1 MSVAPGQT
9 TPGLK
14 GIKFIE
20 ELDIKEKRVFL
31 RLDLNVPIKNGKITD
46 DTRIREAIPTI
57 KYCME
62 NKCKLMIASHL
73 GRPEGFDKKYSL
85 EPVAQRLN
93 ELLNTEVHLIE
104 DPASDAPK
112 MLMQT
117 LRPNQIVLL
126 ENVRYIAGEQKNDE
140 KFAMKLAQYADV
152 YINDAFG
159 ASHRAHATIDA
170 LPRLI
175 KTKGIG
181 FLIKKE
187 IEMLDKVLYHYESP
201 FIAILGGSKVS
212 DKIGV
217 LDNLLDRVDSFII
230 GGAMAYTFLAA
241 QKHGTGN
248 SLVEQDKVKY
258 AKEFLQKVDA
268 RDKKVL
274 LPVDHICAK
283 DFNNPVPQVIGT
295 ADIPDGLMALD
306 IGEKT
311 RKLYAAE
318 IANGKTVFWNGPMGV
333 FEKKGFE
340 KGTFAVAE
348 AVAKCEG
355 FTIVGGGDSVSALNE
370 SGYADKIGHIST
382 GGGASLEYLQGDKLA
397 GLEVLRSRI
406 RDQVAHYE
414 RKHRSRKLE
423 AQ

>member
-1 MSVAPGQT
+1 MSQALGTV
-9 TPGLK
+9 TPGLR

-46 DTRIREAIPTI
+46 DTRIREALPTI
-57 KYCME
+57 QYCLD

-85 EPVAQRLN
+85 EPVAERLHD
-93 ELLNTEVHLIE
+93 LLKVEVNLIE

-112 MLMQT
+112 ALIKT
-117 LRPNQIVLL
+117 LRQNQIILL
-126 ENVRYIAGEQKNDE
+126 ENVRFIEGEQKNDE
-140 KFAMKLAQYADV
+140 KFAQKLAQYADV

-159 ASHRAHATIDA
+159 ASHRAHSTIDA

-201 FIAILGGSKVS
+201 FVAILGGSKVS

-217 LDNLLDRVDSFII
+217 LDNLIDRVDTFII
-230 GGAMAYTFLAA
+230 GGAMAYTFMAA
-241 QKHGTGN
+241 QKHGTGT
-248 SLVEQDKVKY
+248 SRVEQDKVKY
-258 AKEFLQKVDA
+258 AREFLQKVEA

-274 LPVDHICAK
+274 LPIDHICSK
-283 DFNNPVPQVIGT
+283 DFENPVPKVVGT
-295 ADIPDGLMALD
+295 VDIPEGIMALD

-311 RKLYAAE
+311 QKLFAAE
-318 IANGKTVFWNGPMGV
+318 ISKAKTVFWNGPMGV

-340 KGTFAVAE
+340 RGSYAIAKAVSE
-348 AVAKCEG
+348 CPG

-370 SGYADKIGHIST
+370 SGHTSVGHIST

-397 GLEVLRSRI
+397 GLEVLRGR
-406 RDQVAHYE
+406 VV
-414 RKHRSRKLE
+414 LT
-423 AQ
+423 

>member
-1 MSVAPGQT
+1 MST
-9 TPGLK
+9 TPGPVTPGLR

-20 ELDIKEKRVFL
+20 ELEIKEKRVFL

-46 DTRIREAIPTI
+46 DTRIREALPTI
-57 KYCME
+57 QYCLD

-85 EPVAQRLN
+85 EPVAERLHD
-93 ELLNTEVHLIE
+93 LLKVEVHLIE

-112 MLMQT
+112 ALMKT
-117 LRPNQIVLL
+117 LRANQIILL
-126 ENVRYIAGEQKNDE
+126 ENVRFIDGEQKNDE
-140 KFAMKLAQYADV
+140 KFATKLAQYADV

-159 ASHRAHATIDA
+159 ACHRAHSTIDA
-170 LPRLI
+170 LPKLI

-187 IEMLDKVLYHYESP
+187 IEMLDKVLYNYESP
-201 FIAILGGSKVS
+201 FVAILGGSKVS

-217 LDNLLDRVDSFII
+217 LDNLIDRVDTFII

-241 QKHGTGN
+241 QKHGTGT
-248 SLVEQDKVKY
+248 SRVEQDKVKY
-258 AKEFLQKVDA
+258 AREFLQKVDA

-274 LPVDHICAK
+274 LPVDHVCAK
-283 DFNNPVPQVIGT
+283 EFDPKSSKDPVPQVVGT
-295 ADIPDGLMALD
+295 TDIPDGLMALD
-306 IGEKT
+306 IGLKT
-311 RKLYAAE
+311 QKLFADE
-318 IANGKTVFWNGPMGV
+318 ILKAKTVFWNGPMGV

-340 KGTFAVAE
+340 RGSH
-348 AVAKCEG
+348 AVAKAVSECPG

-370 SGYADKIGHIST
+370 SGFTDVGHIST

-397 GLEVLRSRI
+397 GLEVLRGR
-406 RDQVAHYE
+406 VV
-414 RKHRSRKLE
+414 LT
-423 AQ
+423 

>member
-1 MSVAPGQT
+1 MST
-9 TPGLK
+9 TPGLR

-20 ELDIKEKRVFL
+20 ELEIKEKKVFL
-31 RLDLNVPIKNGKITD
+31 RLDLNVPIKDGKITD
-46 DTRIREAIPTI
+46 DTRIREALPTI
-57 KYCME
+57 QYCLE
-62 NKCKLMIASHL
+62 NKCKLMLASHL

-85 EPVAQRLN
+85 EPVAQRLQ
-93 ELLNTEVHLIE
+93 ELLSIEVNLIE

-112 MLMQT
+112 ALMKT
-117 LRPNQIVLL
+117 LRSNEVILL

-140 KFAMKLAQYADV
+140 KFATKLAQYADV

-187 IEMLDKVLYHYESP
+187 IEMLDKVLYNYESP
-201 FIAILGGSKVS
+201 FVAILGGSKVS

-217 LDNLLDRVDSFII
+217 LDNLIDRVDTFII

-241 QKHGTGN
+241 KNHGIGN
-248 SLVEQDKVKY
+248 SLVEKDRIKY
-258 AKEFLQKVDA
+258 AKEFFQKIEA

-274 LPVDHICAK
+274 LPIDHICAA
-283 DFNNPVPQVIGT
+283 DFNNPVPKVIGT
-295 ADIPDGLMALD
+295 TDIPDGMMALD

-311 RKLYAAE
+311 QKLFAAE
-318 IANGKTVFWNGPMGV
+318 IANAKTVFWNGPMGV

-340 KGTFAVAE
+340 RGSY
-348 AVAKCEG
+348 AVAKAVSECPG
-355 FTIVGGGDSVSALNE
+355 FTIVGGGDSVSALNA
-370 SGYADKIGHIST
+370 SGHNKVGHIST

-397 GLEVLRSRI
+397 GLEVLRGR
-406 RDQVAHYE
+406 VV
-414 RKHRSRKLE
+414 LT
-423 AQ
+423 

>member
-1 MSVAPGQT
+1 MSTSV

-20 ELDIKEKRVFL
+20 ELEIKEKRVFL

-46 DTRIREAIPTI
+46 DTRIKEALPTI
-57 KYCME
+57 KYCLD
-62 NKCKLMIASHL
+62 NKCKIMIASHL

-93 ELLNTEVHLIE
+93 ELLNAEIHLIE

-112 MLMQT
+112 ALMQT

-140 KFAMKLAQYADV
+140 KFAQKLSQYADV

-159 ASHRAHATIDA
+159 ASHRAHSTIDA

-181 FLIKKE
+181 FLMKKE
-187 IEMLDKVLYHYESP
+187 IEMLDKILYNYESP
-201 FIAILGGSKVS
+201 YVAILGGSKVS

-217 LDNLLDRVDSFII
+217 LDNLIDRVDSFII

-241 QKHGTGN
+241 QKHGVGS
-248 SLVEQDKVKY
+248 SLVEQDKIKY

-274 LPVDHICAK
+274 LPIDHICSK
-283 DFNNPVPQVIGT
+283 NFENPVPQVIGT
-295 ADIPDGLMALD
+295 TDIPDGLMALD
-306 IGEKT
+306 VGEKT
-311 RKLYAAE
+311 QKLFAQE
-318 IANGKTVFWNGPMGV
+318 ILKAKTVFWNGPMGV
-333 FEKKGFE
+333 FEKK
-340 KGTFAVAE
+340 
-348 AVAKCEG
+348 
-355 FTIVGGGDSVSALNE
+355 
-370 SGYADKIGHIST
+370 
-382 GGGASLEYLQGDKLA
+382 
-397 GLEVLRSRI
+397 RI
-406 RDQVAHYE
+406 
-414 RKHRSRKLE
+414 
-423 AQ
+423 

>member
-1 MSVAPGQT
+1 MTTPSV

-31 RLDLNVPIKNGKITD
+31 RLDLNVPTKNGKITD
-46 DTRIREAIPTI
+46 DTRIREALPTI
-57 KYCME
+57 QYCLD

-85 EPVAQRLN
+85 EPVAERLH
-93 ELLNTEVHLIE
+93 ELLDAEIHLVE

-112 MLMQT
+112 ALMKT

-126 ENVRYIAGEQKNDE
+126 ENVRYVPGEQKNDE
-140 KFAMKLAQYADV
+140 KFATKLSQYADV

-159 ASHRAHATIDA
+159 ASHRAHSTIDA

-175 KTKGIG
+175 KTNGIG
-181 FLIKKE
+181 FLMKKE
-187 IEMLDKVLYHYESP
+187 IEMLDKVLYNYESP

-217 LDNLLDRVDSFII
+217 LDALLDRVDTFII
-230 GGAMAYTFLAA
+230 GGAMAYTFMAA
-241 QKHGTGN
+241 LKQGVGN
-248 SLVEQDKVKY
+248 SRVEQDKVNY
-258 AKEFLQKVDA
+258 ARMFIQRVEA
-268 RDKKVL
+268 RDKKIL
-274 LPVDHICAK
+274 LPVDHVCTK
-283 DFNNPVPQVIGT
+283 EFDPKSEKNPIPQVIGT

-311 RKLYAAE
+311 RKLFAAE
-318 IANGKTVFWNGPMGV
+318 IAKAKTVFWNGPMGV

-340 KGTFAVAE
+340 RGTMGIAKAVSE
-348 AVAKCEG
+348 CEG

-370 SGYADKIGHIST
+370 SGYADKVDHIST

-397 GLEVLRSRI
+397 GLEVLRTRI
-406 RDQVAHYE
+406 RE
-414 RKHRSRKLE
+414 PSP
-423 AQ
+423 

>member
-1 MSVAPGQT
+1 MTTTPSVAPAPV

-31 RLDLNVPIKNGKITD
+31 RLDLNVPMKNGKITD
-46 DTRIREAIPTI
+46 DTRIREALPTI
-57 KYCME
+57 QYCMD

-85 EPVAQRLN
+85 EAVAERLH
-93 ELLNTEVHLIE
+93 ELLKAEIHLIE

-112 MLMQT
+112 ALMKT

-126 ENVRYIAGEQKNDE
+126 ENVRFVPGEQKNDE
-140 KFAMKLAQYADV
+140 KFATKLAQYADV

-159 ASHRAHATIDA
+159 ASHRAHSTIDA

-187 IEMLDKVLYHYESP
+187 IEMLDKVLYKYESP
-201 FIAILGGSKVS
+201 YIAILGGSKVS

-217 LDNLLDRVDSFII
+217 LDALLDRVDTFIV
-230 GGAMAYTFLAA
+230 GGAMAYTFMVA
-241 QKHGTGN
+241 QKNSVGT
-248 SLVEQDKVKY
+248 SRVEQDRVKY
-258 AKEFLQKVDA
+258 AREFLQKVEA

-274 LPVDHICAK
+274 LPIDHVCAK
-283 DFNNPVPQVIGT
+283 DFENPVPQVIGT
-295 ADIPDGLMALD
+295 PDIPDGLMALD

-311 RKLYAAE
+311 RKLFANE
-318 IANGKTVFWNGPMGV
+318 IARGKTVFWNGPMGV

-340 KGTFAVAE
+340 RGTMGIAKAVSE
-348 AVAKCEG
+348 CEG

-370 SGYADKIGHIST
+370 SGYADKVGHIST

-397 GLEVLRSRI
+397 GLEVLRTRI
-406 RDQVAHYE
+406 RD
-414 RKHRSRKLE
+414 
-423 AQ
+423 

>member
-1 MSVAPGQT
+1 MST
-9 TPGLK
+9 TPGLR

-46 DTRIREAIPTI
+46 DTRIREALPTI
-57 KYCME
+57 QFCLE

-85 EPVAQRLN
+85 EPVAERLQ
-93 ELLNTEVHLIE
+93 ELLNVEVNLIE

-112 MLMQT
+112 ALMKT
-117 LRPNQIVLL
+117 LRPNQVILL

-140 KFAMKLAQYADV
+140 KFATKLAQYADV

-175 KTKGIG
+175 KTKGVG

-187 IEMLDKVLYHYESP
+187 IEMLDKVLYNYESP
-201 FIAILGGSKVS
+201 FVAILGGSKVS

-217 LDNLLDRVDSFII
+217 LDNLIDRVDTFII

-241 QKHGTGN
+241 QNHGVGN
-248 SLVEQDKVKY
+248 SLVEKDRIKY
-258 AKEFLQKVDA
+258 AKEFFQKIEA

-274 LPVDHICAK
+274 LPIDHICASE
-283 DFNNPVPQVIGT
+283 FENPVPKVVGSP
-295 ADIPDGLMALD
+295 DIPDGLMALD

-311 RKLYAAE
+311 QKLFAE
-318 IANGKTVFWNGPMGV
+318 EILKAKTVFWNGPMGV

-340 KGTFAVAE
+340 RGSYAIAKAVSE
-348 AVAKCEG
+348 CPG
-355 FTIVGGGDSVSALNE
+355 FTIVGGGDSVSALNS
-370 SGYADKIGHIST
+370 SGYNKVGHIST

-397 GLEVLRSRI
+397 GLEVLRGR
-406 RDQVAHYE
+406 VV
-414 RKHRSRKLE
+414 LT
-423 AQ
+423 

>member
-1 MSVAPGQT
+1 MTLIPSATPAPV

-31 RLDLNVPIKNGKITD
+31 RLDLNVPLKNGKITD

-57 KYCME
+57 QYCLD

-85 EPVAQRLN
+85 EPVAERLH
-93 ELLNTEVHLIE
+93 ELLNAEIHLIE

-112 MLMQT
+112 ALMKT

-126 ENVRYIAGEQKNDE
+126 ENVRYIPGEQKNDE
-140 KFAMKLAQYADV
+140 KFAVKLAQYADV

-159 ASHRAHATIDA
+159 ASHRAHSTIDA
-170 LPRLI
+170 LPKLI
-175 KTKGIG
+175 KTKGVG
-181 FLIKKE
+181 FLMKKE

-217 LDNLLDRVDSFII
+217 LDALIDRVDTFII
-230 GGAMAYTFLAA
+230 GGAMAYTFMAA
-241 QKHGTGN
+241 LKQGVGN
-248 SLVEQDKVKY
+248 SRIEQDKVSY
-258 AKEFLQKVDA
+258 AKRFMEKVEA

-274 LPVDHICAK
+274 LPIDHVCSK
-283 DFNNPVPQVIGT
+283 NFENPIPQVVGT
-295 ADIPDGLMALD
+295 PDIPDGLMALD
-306 IGEKT
+306 IGEKS
-311 RKLYAAE
+311 RRLFAAE
-318 IANGKTVFWNGPMGV
+318 IAKGKTVFWNGPMGV

-340 KGTFAVAE
+340 RGTMGIAKAVSE
-348 AVAKCEG
+348 CEG
-355 FTIVGGGDSVSALNE
+355 FTVVGGGDSVSALNE
-370 SGYADKIGHIST
+370 SGYADKVGHIST

-397 GLEVLRSRI
+397 GLEVLRTRI
-406 RDQVAHYE
+406 RE
-414 RKHRSRKLE
+414 PSP
-423 AQ
+423 